1 MSCIRERIEL
11 PSDLSKQ
18 SFQNPLTDSSD
29 RIKLLH
35 QFFLWLEALFDLVI
49 ESPNGS
55 LKRLDHLQQLL
66 QEKAVMRSHT
76 ALQCGNQSI
85 PFVRSSQQRQVGK
98 HFRIGLSG
106 SKLVQDGTPGFAH
119 QVAKDRAEL
128 EVGFLQ

>member
-1 MSCIRERIEL
+1 MRLPPLSRLPWTNAHPRGQMSGIRERIEL

-55 LKRLDHLQQLL
+55 LKRLNHLQQLL
-66 QEKAVMRSHT
+66 
-76 ALQCGNQSI
+76 
-85 PFVRSSQQRQVGK
+85 
-98 HFRIGLSG
+98 
-106 SKLVQDGTPGFAH
+106 
-119 QVAKDRAEL
+119 
-128 EVGFLQ
+128 